1 MKKTIFAAVILAFV
15 LHTAVTAQTA
25 PANMVRI
32 QGGTFTMGSP
42 ENELGRFDNE
52 GPQPQVTVSSFYMG
66 KYEVTQKEYQ
76 KIMGTNPSYF
86 KGDNLPVEQVSWYD
100 AVEYCNKRSQKEGL
114 TPGLRYRIVS
124 VQQNWF
130 PACAPL
136 RRRKRC
142 GRKGIEFLSRLVIS
156 LYAHRFT

>member
-1 MKKTIFAAVILAFV
+1 MANMPSAKERLRMKKKIFAIIILAFD

-42 ENELGRFDNE
+42 ENEPRRFDNE

-76 KIMGTNPSYF
+76 KIM
-86 KGDNLPVEQVSWYD
+86 
-100 AVEYCNKRSQKEGL
+100 
-114 TPGLRYRIVS
+114 
-124 VQQNWF
+124 
-130 PACAPL
+130 
-136 RRRKRC
+136 
-142 GRKGIEFLSRLVIS
+142 
-156 LYAHRFT
+156 